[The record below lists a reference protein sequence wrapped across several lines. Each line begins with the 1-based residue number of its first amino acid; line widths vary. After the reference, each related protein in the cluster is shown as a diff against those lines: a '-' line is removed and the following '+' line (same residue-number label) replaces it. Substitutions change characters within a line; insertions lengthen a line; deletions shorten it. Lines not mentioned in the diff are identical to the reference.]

1 MVCDDTQ
8 RVVVPSGP
16 ETTRDHGTTYENK
29 GCHTNETPWSRG
41 PEQNHG
47 TTYEKAVVPWS
58 LKSRT
63 TRDHAA
69 QPIRSTAAEG
79 TAMVVGP
86 CAKARVTA
94 TITLPDG
101 RVFRGTNDVRNPQ
114 PSCPRIGQAYARDD
128 FRLCVEV
135 CQQQGH
141 AEAMALRAAGGWAP
155 GAVVRVSHHRCCY
168 ACTAALTAAGVAR
181 IICEGAPL

>member
-1 MVCDDTQ
+1 MTVTNVTTADAPARNHESHILTARNAERDKSDCALTHSQ
-8 RVVVPSGP
+8 NSNCLPISPSP
-16 ETTRDHGTTYENK
+16 HAFTRNHF
-29 GCHTNETPWSRG
+29 CH
-41 PEQNHG
+41 
-47 TTYEKAVVPWS
+47 
-58 LKSRT
+58 
-63 TRDHAA
+63 
-69 QPIRSTAAEG
+69 AEG
-79 TAMVVGP
+79 LGP

-101 RVFRGTNDVRNPQ
+101 RVFHGTNDVRNPQ
-114 PSCPRIGQAYARDD
+114 ASCPRIGQAYARDD
-128 FRLCVEV
+128 FRLCVDV